1 MHLREIRNA
10 LCILFIVLHRKLAI
24 EITPKVKLFI
34 FFFYVSHALYIRNN
48 YLKTVLNETLFILVK
63 KLH

>member
-1 MHLREIRNA
+1 MHLREITNA

-24 EITPKVKLFI
+24 EITPLYLNSAVL
-34 FFFYVSHALYIRNN
+34 SHAVYIRNN
-48 YLKTVLNETLFILVK
+48 YLKTLFILVK